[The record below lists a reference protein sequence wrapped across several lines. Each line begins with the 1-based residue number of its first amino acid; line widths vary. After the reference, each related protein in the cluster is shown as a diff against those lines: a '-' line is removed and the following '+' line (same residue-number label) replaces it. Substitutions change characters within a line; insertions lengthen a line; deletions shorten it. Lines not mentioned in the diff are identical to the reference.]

1 MDKKDTLIGIL
12 LIGIVGISGG
22 LGYLIIAGPKIF
34 GPPSEGPTNLFGLPD
49 DWNSAPNA
57 SYFMIYNQTGGSIKV
72 TLKDI
77 LDGVD
82 LAIEEQAAGGPGI
95 NEYKDIIYPYTFLD
109 PASGFYITGV
119 DLLDI
124 LEKCNIPFGWDLTF
138 TSSYGH
144 TLELTTGE
152 IISQMYHA
160 DEDPIMVAIAANKE
174 WLGESPLAPN
184 WGNFTFIGKQ
194 FPSVI
199 HDLTQV
205 EVINNWTVE
214 VVVDDNVEYTIHQS
228 NMKLNEY
235 DDEYHYD
242 RDDWWDFHRHYWG
255 RNISE
260 IISHTPAAG
269 KNYTVRF
276 WSVDDWATP
285 WPYGGKKE
293 LRYNNT
299 HIEEGVIPPYPQWA
313 NGDLNTTDDL
323 INATMVPMPKS
334 DLLMALV
341 YADQELGE
349 TGQGITDPSWPYRR
363 SCGYHR
369 GPFYVIVPGRPRNVY
384 LSHIVRI
391 EITSYTGPIPSG
403 FYL

>member
-1 MDKKDTLIGIL
+1 MDNKDILIGIL

-22 LGYLIIAGPKIF
+22 LGYLLIAGPEIF
-34 GPPSEGPTNLFGLPD
+34 GPASEGSTNLFGLPD
-49 DWNSAPNA
+49 DWNTAPNA
-57 SYFMIYNQTGGSIKV
+57 SYFTIYNQTGASIQV

-77 LDGVD
+77 LDGVA
-82 LAIEEQAAGGPGI
+82 LALEEQAAGGPEI

-109 PASGFYITGV
+109 PVSGYYLTGV

-124 LEKCNIPFGWDLTF
+124 LEKYDTALGWDLTI

-144 TLELTTGE
+144 TLEITTGE
-152 IISQMYHA
+152 IISRMYHGT
-160 DEDPIMVAIAANKE
+160 EDPIIVAIAANKR
-174 WLGESPLAPN
+174 WLGESPLAPS
-184 WGNFTFIGKQ
+184 WGNFSFIGKQ
-194 FPSVI
+194 FPSAVYDI
-199 HDLTQV
+199 TQV
-205 EVINNWTVE
+205 EVMSNWTVD
-214 VVVDDNVEYTIHQS
+214 VVVDGEVEYIIDLN
-228 NMKLNEY
+228 NMNLNEY
-235 DDEYHYD
+235 NDEYHYY
-242 RDDWWDFHRHYWG
+242 RDDWWDFHRLYWG

-276 WSVDDWATP
+276 WSADDWATP
-285 WPYGGKKE
+285 WPFGGKKE

-299 HIEEGVIPPYPQWA
+299 HVEEGITPPYPQWA
-313 NGDLNTTDDL
+313 NGNLNTTADL

-349 TGQGITDPSWPYRR
+349 TGQGITDPIWPYRR
-363 SCGYHR
+363 LCGYHR
-369 GPFYVIVPGRPRNVY
+369 GPFYVIIPGRPRNTY
-384 LSHIVRI
+384 LSHIVQI
-391 EITSYTGPIPSG
+391 DITTYTGPIPSG